1 MTTLELHPLCALFP
15 RMSGTEFESLK
26 ADIAANGLNQ
36 PIVTHNGMVL
46 DGGNRY
52 AACVALGIEPV
63 MKEYVGENLVTYVMS
78 ANFHRRHL
86 SAGQMAAIV
95 ASAQDWAKAQPHGG
109 DRKSDQVATL
119 PLETIKARAEQSGAS
134 QRTQRMADKLAK
146 ASPDLSIQVAHGE
159 ISLPKALEKVA
170 KKKAKRTLTLPPE
183 SVPTADDGLKESA
196 HLIEE
201 LTTEND
207 ALRDRIA
214 VEGMDCSEEEKTL
227 AAQTI
232 ADLRAQ
238 VKTLSAE
245 LAAVK
250 SARDGYMREAG
261 EAKKDAIYWRKQA
274 EKAAKVAA

>member
-1 MTTLELHPLCALFP
+1 MTILELHPLCALFP

-159 ISLPKALEKVA
+159 ISLPKALEKVG
-170 KKKAKRTLTLPPE
+170 KKNAKRTLTPPPE

-207 ALRDRIA
+207 ALRDRLA